1 MMAAPSSGSFFSRLN
16 PIPAFPTYTG
26 PHKVGTVDVEI
37 PVSELESP
45 SPAPEG
51 TSGIHTVQFRIF
63 YPAVPE
69 SSGKPI
75 PWLPSPQRLHV
86 AAYAQFLGA
95 GSVLASALSF
105 LPRHLHYASIPV
117 HKNATVLR
125 PETSPRWPTV
135 IFSHGLGGNRN
146 AYSHLAG
153 SLASH
158 GVVVV
163 CPEHR
168 DGSAAL
174 SLIRDPQNQDRFS
187 VRNTR
192 REVGYQSLPHAP
204 NRDTWEA
211 RDKQIRIRL
220 WELGLGFEAVHG
232 IDSGNRRLIQSN
244 MNKSTP
250 EAALSQLA
258 GLLDVRE
265 PGRTI
270 FAGHSFGAASIVQ
283 LLKSTYYADHPRIRA
298 MRNPFFTPA
307 KASNIRKQIT
317 DRNPTMLLD
326 MWCLPL
332 ISRTADPLFNLP
344 LPIYADTASA
354 PGGKALLAV
363 ESDQFFKWKENLEL
377 KARVYS
383 PKPSVRVVS
392 SSNFERS
399 SGGRFPEPNF
409 FYVKSSAHL
418 NQSDFGILFPWLT
431 KRVFGSEQ
439 PERCLRLNMRAQ
451 LQFFRNNGYA
461 VGPTSTVDLVDDEV
475 KSEEAVDDDKTIF
488 DPKGVVDSWGY
499 VNVIGLG
506 AKAGPTELERLTD
519 TRDESE
525 ERRADEG
532 EREMA
537 GEMEPSR
544 GTPGVGKVLE
554 TAENVVENGT
564 KA

>member
-1 MMAAPSSGSFFSRLN
+1 VASLAAAPPCRRLR
-16 PIPAFPTYTG
+16 
-26 PHKVGTVDVEI
+26 
-37 PVSELESP
+37 PVSRGRHQACICFVVSDISP
-45 SPAPEG
+45 DG
-51 TSGIHTVQFRIF
+51 N
-63 YPAVPE
+63 
-69 SSGKPI
+69 SST
-75 PWLPSPQRLHV
+75 RLS
-86 AAYAQFLGA
+86 FP
-95 GSVLASALSF
+95 SF

-117 HKNATVLR
+117 HKNATALR
-125 PETSPRWPTV
+125 PTPESSPRWPTV

-153 SLASH
+153 CLASH

-174 SLIRDPQNQDRFS
+174 SLIRDPQNQDRYS

-192 REVGYQSLPHAP
+192 REVGYRSLPHVP

-220 WELGLGFEAVHG
+220 WELGLGFEAVCG
-232 IDSGNRRLIQSN
+232 IDSGNKRLLQSN

-250 EAALSQLA
+250 ETALSQLA
-258 GLLDVRE
+258 GLFDVRE

-283 LLKSTYYADHPRIRA
+283 LLKSTYYADHPKIRA
-298 MRNPFFTPA
+298 MASPYFTPTRE
-307 KASNIRKQIT
+307 SNIRKQIT
-317 DRNPTMLLD
+317 ERNPTMLLD

-332 ISRTADPLFNLP
+332 ISKTADPLFNLP
-344 LPIYADTASA
+344 LPIYADTPSA

-377 KARVYS
+377 KARIYS
-383 PKPSVRVVS
+383 PKPSARVVS
-392 SSNFERS
+392 SDMFKRP
-399 SGGRFPEPNF
+399 SGDRFPEPNF
-409 FYVKSSAHL
+409 FYVKNSAHL

-431 KRVFGSEQ
+431 KRVFGAEQ

-461 VGPTSTVDLVDDEV
+461 VSPTSAGNLVDDGAEV
-475 KSEEAVDDDKTIF
+475 KETVDNDTAIL
-488 DPKGVVDSWGY
+488 DPKGVVDSWGC
-499 VNVIGLG
+499 VRVVGLG
-506 AKAGPTELERLTD
+506 AKAGPTEVERLAD

-544 GTPGVGKVLE
+544 GTPGAEKVLE
-554 TAENVVENGT
+554 TVESAVENGT